1 MASEVNERMKFFKRT
16 DLLIIAAIIAA
27 GLVIWLVYG
36 SIYGGRASKAE
47 IYYDNVLVETV
58 DLEAGHERTFSI
70 PQKPSVVFQVDN
82 DGNISFIESDCPDKI
97 CIKTGKLHT
106 VGQSAACLPN
116 GVVLKIIPAD
126 RRNGDEPDIIIGSG
140 GK

>member
-1 MASEVNERMKFFKRT
+1 MKFFKRT

-27 GLVIWLVYG
+27 ALLIWFVYG
-36 SIYGGRASKAE
+36 RIFGGRAAKAE
-47 IYYDNVLVETV
+47 LYFNNELVETV
-58 DLEAGHERTFSI
+58 GLESGHARTFSI
-70 PQKPSVVFQVDN
+70 PKKPRVVFQIDN
-82 DGNISFIESDCPDKI
+82 DGYISFIESDCPDKI

-116 GVVLKIIPAD
+116 GVVLKIVPAD
-126 RRNGDEPDIIIGSG
+126 RRSGDEPDIIIGSG